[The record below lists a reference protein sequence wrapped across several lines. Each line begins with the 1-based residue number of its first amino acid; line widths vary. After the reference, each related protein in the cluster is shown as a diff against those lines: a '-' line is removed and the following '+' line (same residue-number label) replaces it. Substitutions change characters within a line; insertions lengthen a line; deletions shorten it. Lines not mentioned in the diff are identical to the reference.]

1 MSPEITGLIAV
12 FILVLLL
19 FTRMWIGLAMLFVG
33 VWGLVYM
40 GGVDEALG
48 VLGTVPYS
56 SVAHYSLSALPLF
69 IFMGV
74 IVSSTG
80 LGEVLYATAYKWMGQ
95 MRGGLAMA
103 TVMACAGFSAISGSS
118 SATAVTMGKV
128 SLPGM
133 KKYKYDPRLAT
144 GSVAAGGTMGI
155 LIPPSIGFIL
165 YGILTEVSI
174 GKLFMA
180 GIIPGALQAVFYVA
194 TIWVICRI
202 NPSMGP
208 AGPKANIREK
218 IASLS
223 LVWPIILLFL
233 LVIGGIYRGVFTPT
247 EAAAVGA
254 FGAIVITLVT
264 RRLNVRNFISAVM
277 ETGRTAAMIILLIV
291 GAFVF
296 SHFMAV
302 SRLPFTLGEV
312 VTGLAVS
319 KYIILVLIIF
329 LYIIFGMF
337 LDIMSAIILTIPIFF
352 PVITSLGLDPIW
364 YGVIMVRVMEVGLI
378 TPPVGMNV
386 FILAGVTDTP
396 LNKIFRGVV
405 PFVVADIFH
414 IILLVAI
421 PTLSLFIPNM
431 I

>member
-1 MSPEITGLIAV
+1 MSYEMVG
-12 FILVLLL
+12 FIGVVVLVLLL

-33 VWGLVYM
+33 VWGLAYM
-40 GGVDEALG
+40 GGINEALG

-56 SVAHYSLSALPLF
+56 SVAFYSLSALPLF

-80 LGEVLYATAYKWMGQ
+80 LGEVLFATAYKLIGRL
-95 MRGGLAMA
+95 RGGLAMA
-103 TVMACAGFSAISGSS
+103 TVMASAGFSAISGSS
-118 SATAVTMGKV
+118 TATAVTMGKV
-128 SLPGM
+128 ALPGM
-133 KKYKYDPRLAT
+133 KKYKYADSLAAGCT
-144 GSVAAGGTMGI
+144 ASGGTMGI

-180 GIIPGALQAVFYVA
+180 GIIPGVLQAVFYVV

-202 NPSMGP
+202 KPSIGP
-208 AGPKANIREK
+208 AGPKCSIREK
-218 IASLS
+218 AASLI
-223 LVWPIILLFL
+223 LTWPIILLFL
-233 LVIGGIYRGVFTPT
+233 LVIGGIYMGIFTPT

-254 FGAIVITLVT
+254 FGSIVITLVT
-264 RRLNVRNFISAVM
+264 RRLNAGNFISAVM
-277 ETGRTAAMIILLIV
+277 ETGRTTAMIILLVV

-302 SRLPFTLGEV
+302 SMLPFMLGDL
-312 VTGLAVS
+312 VTELAVS
-319 KYIILVLIIF
+319 KYVILALIIV
-329 LYIIFGMF
+329 LYILCGMF
-337 LDIMSAIILTIPIFF
+337 LDIMSSIILTIPIFF
-352 PVITSLGLDPIW
+352 PVITALGFDPIW
-364 YGVIMVRVMEVGLI
+364 YGVIMVRVMEMGMI

-386 FILAGVTDTP
+386 FVLAGVTDIP
-396 LNKIFRGVV
+396 LNVIFRGVL

-414 IILLVAI
+414 IGLLIAI
-421 PTLSLFIPNM
+421 PSLSLLIPSM